1 MNENLVE
8 EIIES
13 GMTFVLDVNSSYRI
27 EKSKNVEKLNN
38 VRIVEFVR
46 LSKGSVEFV
55 EAKTSAP
62 NPNNPE
68 NRDNIQMFITEIREK
83 FQNSISLL
91 NAAVIKR
98 RKEIFDELPVSMQ
111 KYNWA
116 KADYKLY
123 LVIKNHEE
131 KWLDQLSPL
140 IKKEVKP
147 FLKCW
152 NIPDINFKIINEE
165 LAKELNVV
173 KNLEA

>member
-68 NRDNIQMFITEIREK
+68 NRDNIQTRFFK
-83 FQNSISLL
+83 GF
-91 NAAVIKR
+91 
-98 RKEIFDELPVSMQ
+98 RKV
-111 KYNWA
+111 A
-116 KADYKLY
+116 YK
-123 LVIKNHEE
+123 
-131 KWLDQLSPL
+131 
-140 IKKEVKP
+140 
-147 FLKCW
+147 
-152 NIPDINFKIINEE
+152 PDNEW
-165 LAKELNVV
+165 
-173 KNLEA
+173 